1 LGIQYIT
8 HTPLFV
14 LPLISNLTPS
24 FQWYISGD
32 VYTPVICDAT
42 PAKEEQQPFPV
53 IVFSHG
59 LTGCRTSY
67 SAICSELSSHGFV
80 VAAIEHRYINM

>member
-1 LGIQYIT
+1 M
-8 HTPLFV
+8 
-14 LPLISNLTPS
+14 
-24 FQWYISGD
+24 
-32 VYTPVICDAT
+32 

-80 VAAIEHRYINM
+80 VAAIEHRYINVNEISHKQHTD